1 MSLKDRHLWGAG
13 AAACAVCC
21 AVPLMTL
28 LGIGVAG
35 TAATVATFAFAG
47 LTFAVVVGLGA
58 LAALWTQRTRRR
70 ADEPRTSGPVDLEL
84 TLAPNNA
91 QAPAQTRRA
100 PGVRHC
106 P

>member
-1 MSLKDRHLWGAG
+1 MSLKDRHVWGAG

-47 LTFAVVVGLGA
+47 GIFAVVVGVGS
-58 LAALWTQRTRRR
+58 LAAVWTQRRRRR
-70 ADEPRTSGPVDLEL
+70 ADEPGTAGLVDLEL
-84 TLAPNNA
+84 T
-91 QAPAQTRRA
+91 
-100 PGVRHC
+100 PGRSEGDR
-106 P
+106 